1 VRAILLAGVM
11 QALLLPMLGC
21 GALYFRY
28 ARTDPRLRP
37 SRAWDVA
44 LIVSVAGLSVA
55 GIWGAWPDL
64 IAPLLNLAGIL

>member
-1 VRAILLAGVM
+1 M

-28 ARTDPRLRP
+28 TRTDPRLRP
-37 SRAWDVA
+37 SPLWDVA
-44 LIVSVAGLSVA
+44 LIVSVVGLTVA

-64 IAPLLNLAGIL
+64 IAPCLRMIGLI